1 MPGQRFDIVVN
12 GLAHSLD
19 LPGDVPLLDV
29 LRTDIGLLGTRTGC
43 LEGNCGA
50 CTVLVDGHP
59 VQACETPLW
68 SVAGRAVETIEGLR
82 LEAVREAFLAE
93 QAAQCGYCTNGI
105 IMTVA
110 GLLGRTPAASRA
122 EIVAMLDERHIC
134 RCGAQARI
142 LRALDRAI
150 AVLR

>member
-1 MPGQRFDIVVN
+1 MAEGKYDIVVN
-12 GLAHSLD
+12 GIGHSLE
-19 LPGDVPLLDV
+19 LPGDTPLLDV

-50 CTVLVDGHP
+50 CTVLLDGRP
-59 VQACETPLW
+59 VQACDTPLW
-68 SVAGRAVETIEGLR
+68 SVAGRVVETIEGLR

-110 GLLGRTPAASRA
+110 GLLGGTPTASRA
-122 EIVAMLDERHIC
+122 EIVAVLDERHIC
-134 RCGAQARI
+134 RCGAQVRI
-142 LRALDRAI
+142 LRALDRAMG
-150 AVLR
+150 AVR